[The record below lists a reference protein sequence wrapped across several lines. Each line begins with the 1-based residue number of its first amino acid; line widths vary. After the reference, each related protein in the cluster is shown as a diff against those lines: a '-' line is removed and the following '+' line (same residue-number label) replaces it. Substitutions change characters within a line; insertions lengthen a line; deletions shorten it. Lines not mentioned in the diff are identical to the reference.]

1 MTMKDSAESKR
12 EQVEAYVLDQ
22 LPEPERR
29 AMEAACAEDAVLCA
43 EVRRLRESLYGPARS
58 LRGEGAGVAVWETIR
73 ERALGAEAK
82 GAEAKEAVGP
92 RWGWIWGVA
101 ALLLLGINLWLAG
114 LVLREDVTVG
124 EGDGEAPGGRLAAGD
139 SAMEAGEAGPGLAAE
154 IERLRTEVA
163 VQESRLRQARMDLAE
178 RGERETELRKAAREW
193 EAAYERAEARQRPFY
208 EGREGL
214 GRFTVI
220 ELVGRAGD
228 QRPMP
233 HRGFADLAGRF
244 LMDGARIAGANPEAF
259 VGPVVEGAGVQ
270 SPTGVRPEA
279 DLPVVE
285 TGGGDLVAGERDDPG
300 SGWRPGEEEA
310 VAGGDEDWMGGEAA
324 GFTVWRDDE
333 QKGFLDVYNLPVPG
347 EGREAY
353 LWVRGSEVE
362 PYIPVGAVPQLEDGS
377 GSFFYSVEEPEFTP
391 SEILITEEAAGAS
404 GEAPSGPVLLRGP

>member
-1 MTMKDSAESKR
+1 MKESEHSKR

-29 AMEAACAEDAVLCA
+29 AMEVSCAEDAALRA
-43 EVRRLRESLYGPARS
+43 EVRRVRESLYGPVRE
-58 LRGEGAGVAVWETIR
+58 LRGEAPGLAVWEGIR
-73 ERALGAEAK
+73 ARALSEGAVGAE
-82 GAEAKEAVGP
+82 KEAVVL

-114 LVLREDVTVG
+114 LVLREDVAVG
-124 EGDGEAPGGRLAAGD
+124 EGGREAVGGRLAAGA
-139 SAMEAGEAGPGLAAE
+139 SAVETGEEGPGLAAE

-163 VQESRLRQARMDLAE
+163 VRESRLRQARMELAA
-178 RGERETELRKAAREW
+178 RSEREKELGKAAEDW

-208 EGREGL
+208 EGRDGL

-220 ELVGRAGD
+220 ELMGSAGH
-228 QRPMP
+228 QRQAP

-244 LMDGARIAGANPEAF
+244 LMDGAQIAGANPEAF

-270 SPTGVRPEA
+270 SRTGVRPEA
-279 DLPVVE
+279 DLSAVE
-285 TGGGDLVAGERDDPG
+285 TGGGELVAGERGESDSG
-300 SGWRPGEEEA
+300 SGGEGAAEAEGEE
-310 VAGGDEDWMGGEAA
+310 WTGGEAA

-333 QKGFLDVYNLPVPG
+333 QKGFLDVYNLPIPG

-362 PYIPVGAVPQLEDGS
+362 PYLPVGEVPELQDGS

-391 SEILITEEAAGAS
+391 SEILITEEAS
-404 GEAPSGPVLLRGP
+404 GSSGGEPSGPVLLRGP